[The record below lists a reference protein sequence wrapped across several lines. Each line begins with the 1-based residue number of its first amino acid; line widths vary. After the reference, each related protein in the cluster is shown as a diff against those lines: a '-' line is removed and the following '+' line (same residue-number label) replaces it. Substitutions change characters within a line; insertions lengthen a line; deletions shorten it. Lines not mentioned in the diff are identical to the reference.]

1 MRVKMNTIAVMTPAW
16 TKPPPVE
23 KLPISPR
30 SGVDVT
36 LSGHFGTCSS
46 QSGLPFDDGMVATA
60 SMMTAR
66 IVEATIEIRMAP
78 GTRRANSVMV
88 SSSPKQNTTTGQP
101 TSVPLPLAPRLTG
114 VAAGVGVVPQPAAP
128 RPREEDEHPVLPPG

>member
-1 MRVKMNTIAVMTPAW
+1 MRC
-16 TKPPPVE
+16 
-23 KLPISPR
+23 R
-30 SGVDVT
+30 SGVAVT
-36 LSGHFGTCSS
+36 LSGHFGTCRP
-46 QSGLPFDDGMVATA
+46 QSAPPLDEGIVAIA

-78 GTRRANSVMV
+78 GTRRASRVMV
-88 SSSPKQNTTTGQP
+88 NSSPKQKTTTGQP